1 MSFSVPH
8 RAGSESV
15 IKMWSSVLQE
25 KKKKTNKHKHILMEE
40 LAFFA
45 GSSLTAQPQ
54 HSYLLFPFD
63 SSLLSSWSAI
73 ASVFSGVS

>member
-25 KKKKTNKHKHILMEE
+25 KKKNKHKHILVEE

-45 GSSLTAQPQ
+45 GSSLTTQP
-54 HSYLLFPFD
+54 
-63 SSLLSSWSAI
+63 
-73 ASVFSGVS
+73 